1 MAVGDFDDDGN
12 LDLGATSNFYYYG
25 GYYYGGFYQGF
36 ANVLLGS
43 DGGFSLNNTTAI
55 SSSFPMGA
63 LAVDVDGDND
73 DDLVTATGTGAP

>member
-36 ANVLLGS
+36 ANVLLGNG
-43 DGGFSLNNTTAI
+43 DGSFSLNNTTAI
-55 SSSFPMGA
+55 SSRFPMGA
-63 LAVDVDGDND
+63 WRSTS
-73 DDLVTATGTGAP
+73 TATTTTTW